1 MAIVDKEYGMTRD
14 RRQFTILNG
23 LVTVIDTPGIE
34 IALLNKGSVTGDES
48 TSQLKQDI
56 FQQSLTAI

>member
-1 MAIVDKEYGMTRD
+1 M
-14 RRQFTILNG
+14 
-23 LVTVIDTPGIE
+23 TVIDTPGIE
-34 IALLNKGSVTGDES
+34 IALLNKNNVSGDEP